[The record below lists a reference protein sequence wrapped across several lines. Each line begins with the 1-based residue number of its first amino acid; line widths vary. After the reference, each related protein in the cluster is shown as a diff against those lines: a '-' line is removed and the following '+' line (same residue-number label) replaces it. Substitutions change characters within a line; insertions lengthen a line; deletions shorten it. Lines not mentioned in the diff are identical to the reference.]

1 MRGECPAHL
10 SRRPCWEGKRISASL
25 DVIKIVI
32 CRGIR
37 MRDQIARPRSAISA
51 EVRLLSRWT
60 RPALI
65 AGVAGLF
72 CSAALGQQAP
82 ATSAAP
88 SAPTATG
95 QNDSGALEEVIVTA
109 RYRTENLQQTP
120 ISITALTAEDL
131 QSQQLVNVDDLGS
144 VVPNAYFRTPVSN
157 YGPTETIGLRGI
169 TQVDF
174 SYTFEPAVAVYVDDV
189 YHATETGA
197 SMDLTDLERVE
208 VLNGP
213 QGTLFGKNA
222 LGGAIRLITV
232 KPKGDDTGTFSLTY
246 GQHHRVD
253 LKGIGDFALVPD
265 KLFMR
270 IIGSSS
276 SEDGFGHYLDFACSM
291 AAQGTPQVSGS
302 LPSSISATQGN
313 GCALGGLGGFR
324 HEGGKVELR
333 YVASDDLEI
342 NVNGNYTKQ
351 ADQPYPQALLT
362 QYQTTDLINSLYS
375 NGAIFPKYGINY
387 TGNPGF
393 ISPSPYDNYATFG
406 DVVTGQQNDPTQYLS
421 EWAIPVTVDYRITDK
436 LQAKLIQAYE
446 SYQSNWSNDSDL
458 TPFGLVQT
466 SYVQEHA
473 QKSAEFRLNGT
484 TFEDRLD
491 WTAGLFYY
499 DSHDRAY
506 NTTNFDAF
514 AYPSFI
520 FPNGL
525 LGNNVANDFY
535 TDKNKSA
542 FVHGEYKLTDK
553 WSLSAGVRYTD
564 ENKANIFDHV
574 NEYPADSI
582 VLPFP
587 KTLSSSRFDY
597 SGSVNFQATDDI
609 LFYGSAATGFRSPG
623 FNPRPF
629 TAGQLQEVPGEHA
642 IQYEIGNKSDFLD
655 HRLRANTA
663 IFYIDY
669 EAHLTPVNATQCD
682 AVTNLNPTPY
692 QLPPGGTCPVGTF
705 FAGTG
710 GQPWFL
716 TVAEPASIRGIEEQL
731 SATPVDGLHL
741 NLNFGYNQ
749 FRSKAANAAAPG
761 YVDPSVKLQPEINMS
776 GGMQYDLKFASVGTL
791 APRIDWTYQ
800 SFMTNGPTNVVQVHP
815 YYILP
820 GYGLFNLRL
829 NYTPEVGK
837 WNLSAGITNL
847 LNKFYWEQL
856 GAASLPGAPL
866 VSGRVGT
873 PGRPREWTL
882 TFTKNF

>member
-1 MRGECPAHL
+1 MD
-10 SRRPCWEGKRISASL
+10 RISTRSSYAIAMAVSASL
-25 DVIKIVI
+25 Y
-32 CRGIR
+32 CCG
-37 MRDQIARPRSAISA
+37 
-51 EVRLLSRWT
+51 
-60 RPALI
+60 AL
-65 AGVAGLF
+65 A
-72 CSAALGQQAP
+72 QQAP
-82 ATSAAP
+82 TT
-88 SAPTATG
+88 TASTQKSSDTDYG
-95 QNDSGALEEVIVTA
+95 TLEEVTVTA
-109 RYRTENLQQTP
+109 RYRSENLQQTP
-120 ISITALTAEDL
+120 ITITALTAADI
-131 QSQQLVNVDDLGS
+131 QAQQLVNVNDLGS

-232 KPKGDDTGTFSLTY
+232 KPKGDDSGTFSVTY
-246 GQHHRVD
+246 GQHHRED
-253 LKGIGDFALVPD
+253 LKGIGDFSLVPD
-265 KLFMR
+265 KLFIR

-291 AAQGTPQVSGS
+291 AAQGTPQLAGS
-302 LPSSISATQGN
+302 LPASISPTQGN

-333 YVASDDLEI
+333 YIASDDLEI
-342 NVNGNYTKQ
+342 NLNANYTKQ
-351 ADQPYPQALLT
+351 ADEPYPQALLT
-362 QYQTTDLINSLYS
+362 MYQTTDLINSLYS
-375 NGAIFPKYGINY
+375 NGVVFPKYGINY

-393 ISPSPYDNYATFG
+393 VSPSPYDNYATFG
-406 DVVTGQQNDPTQYLS
+406 DIVTGQQNDPTAYLS
-421 EWAIPVTVDYRITDK
+421 EWAIPLTVDYRINDN
-436 LQAKLIQAYE
+436 LHAKLILAYE
-446 SYQSNWSNDSDL
+446 TYQTNWSNDSDL

-466 SYVQEHA
+466 TYVQEHG
-473 QKSAEFRLNGT
+473 QKSAEFRLEGT
-484 TFEDRLD
+484 SFGNRLD
-491 WTAGLFYY
+491 WTTGLFFY
-499 DSHDRAY
+499 DSHDLAY

-525 LGNNVANDFY
+525 LGNNVANDSY

-542 FVHGEYKLTDK
+542 FVHGEYKFTDQ
-553 WSLSAGVRYTD
+553 WSVSAGVRYTD
-564 ENKANIFDHV
+564 ENKANVFDHV

-582 VLPFP
+582 VVPNP

-597 SGSVNFQATDDI
+597 SGSVNFQATDNI
-609 LFYGSAATGFRSPG
+609 LFYGSTATGFRSPG

-629 TAGQLQEVPGEHA
+629 TVGQLQEVPGEHA
-642 IQYEIGNKSDFLD
+642 IQYELGNKSDFLD

-669 EAHLTPVNATQCD
+669 QAHLTPVNATQCD
-682 AVTNLNPTPY
+682 APTDLNPAAY
-692 QLPPGGTCPVGTF
+692 QLAPGATCPIGTYY
-705 FAGTG
+705 AGTG

-716 TVAEPASIRGIEEQL
+716 TVVEPASIRGIEEQL
-731 SATPVDGLHL
+731 SATPVDGLRMDL
-741 NLNFGYNQ
+741 NVGYNQ
-749 FRSKAANAAAPG
+749 FHSNATNPLAPG
-761 YVDPSVKLQPEINMS
+761 YVNPTVKLQPALNMS
-776 GGMQYDLKFASVGTL
+776 AGIQYDLKLGGAGTL
-791 APRIDWTYQ
+791 APRIDWLYQ
-800 SFMTNGPTNVVQVHP
+800 SYQTNGPINVVQVHP

-829 NYTPEVGK
+829 NYTPTVGK
-837 WNLSAGITNL
+837 WNISAGVTNL
-847 LNKFYWEQL
+847 FNKFYWQQL
-856 GAASLPGAPL
+856 GADAVPPGPA

-873 PGRPREWTL
+873 PGLPREWTVS
-882 TFTKNF
+882 FTKNF

>member
-1 MRGECPAHL
+1 MKNHIQQERSLVARAVH
-10 SRRPCWEGKRISASL
+10 RIMHAAPSMGLVA
-25 DVIKIVI
+25 
-32 CRGIR
+32 
-37 MRDQIARPRSAISA
+37 A
-51 EVRLLSRWT
+51 T
-60 RPALI
+60 
-65 AGVAGLF
+65 VAGLY
-72 CSAALGQQAP
+72 SGATPAQQAP
-82 ATSAAP
+82 AGGVPTQQTSQTDET
-88 SAPTATG
+88 SL
-95 QNDSGALEEVIVTA
+95 QEVVVTA
-109 RYRTENLQQTP
+109 RYRSENLQQTP
-120 ISITALTAEDL
+120 ITITALTATDL
-131 QSQQLVNVDDLGS
+131 QEQQIVNVDDLGG

-232 KPKGDDTGTFSLTY
+232 KPKGDDTGTFTLTY
-246 GQHHRVD
+246 GEHHRVD

-276 SEDGFGHYLDFACSM
+276 SENGFGHYLDFACSM
-291 AAQGTPQVSGS
+291 AAHGTPALSGS
-302 LPSSISATQGN
+302 LPESISPTQGN
-313 GCALGGLGGFR
+313 DCALGGLGGFR
-324 HEGGKVELR
+324 HEGGKVEFR
-333 YVASDDLEI
+333 YLANDDLEI
-342 NVNGNYTKQ
+342 NLNANYTHQ

-362 QYQTTDLINSLYS
+362 QYQTSDLINSLYS
-375 NGAIFPKYGINY
+375 NGVVLPKYGINY

-393 ISPSPYDNYATFG
+393 ISPNPFSNYATFG
-406 DVVTGQQNDPTQYLS
+406 DVVTGQANDPTQYLD
-421 EWAIPVTVDYRITDK
+421 EWAIPLTIDYRINDK
-436 LQAKLIQAYE
+436 LHAKLILAYE
-446 SYQSNWSNDSDL
+446 SYQTNWSNDSDL
-458 TPFGLVQT
+458 TPFGLTQT
-466 SYVQEHA
+466 TYQQEHA

-484 TFEDRLD
+484 LLGDRLD

-525 LGNNVANDFY
+525 LGNNVANDSY

-542 FVHGEYKLTDK
+542 FVHGEYKFTDQ
-553 WSLSAGVRYTD
+553 WSVSAGVRYTD
-564 ENKANIFDHV
+564 ENKSNTFDHV

-597 SGSVNFQATDDI
+597 SGSINFQATNDM
-609 LFYGSAATGFRSPG
+609 LFYASTATGFRSPG

-642 IQYEIGNKSDFLD
+642 IQYEIGNKSDFLE

-669 EAHLTPVNATQCD
+669 QAHLTPVNATQCD
-682 AVTNLNPTPY
+682 APTDLNPAVF
-692 QLPPGGTCPVGTF
+692 QLAPGASCPVGTYY
-705 FAGTG
+705 AGTT

-716 TVAEPASIRGIEEQL
+716 TVVEPASIRGIEEQL
-731 SATPVDGLHL
+731 AATPIDGLHL

-749 FRSKAANAAAPG
+749 FRSGVDNPLESG
-761 YVDPSVKLQPEINMS
+761 YVNPTVKLQPEINMS
-776 GGMQYDLKFASVGTL
+776 GGVQYDLKLASAGTL
-791 APRIDWTYQ
+791 APRIDWNYQ
-800 SFMTNGPTNVVQVHP
+800 SFQTNGPTNVVQVHP
-815 YYILP
+815 YYIIP
-820 GYGLFNLRL
+820 GYSLFNFRL
-829 NYTPEVGK
+829 SFTPEVGK
-837 WNLSAGITNL
+837 WNVSAGITNL
-847 LNKFYWEQL
+847 FNKFYWEQL
-856 GAASLPGAPL
+856 GADALPGGPP

-873 PGRPREWTL
+873 PGRPREWTVS
-882 TFTKNF
+882 FTKNF

>member
-1 MRGECPAHL
+1 MD
-10 SRRPCWEGKRISASL
+10 RISTRSSYAIAMAVSASL
-25 DVIKIVI
+25 Y
-32 CRGIR
+32 CCG
-37 MRDQIARPRSAISA
+37 
-51 EVRLLSRWT
+51 
-60 RPALI
+60 AL
-65 AGVAGLF
+65 A
-72 CSAALGQQAP
+72 QQAP
-82 ATSAAP
+82 TTTS
-88 SAPTATG
+88 STQKSSDTDNG
-95 QNDSGALEEVIVTA
+95 TLEEVTVTA
-109 RYRTENLQQTP
+109 RYRSENLQQTP
-120 ISITALTAEDL
+120 ITITALTAADI
-131 QSQQLVNVDDLGS
+131 QAQQLVNVNDLGS

-232 KPKGDDTGTFSLTY
+232 KPKGDDSGTFAVTY

-253 LKGIGDFALVPD
+253 LKGIGDFSLVPD
-265 KLFMR
+265 KLFIR

-291 AAQGTPQVSGS
+291 AAQGTPALSGS
-302 LPSSISATQGN
+302 LPETISPTQGN

-342 NVNGNYTKQ
+342 NLNANYTKQ
-351 ADQPYPQALLT
+351 ADEPYPQALLT
-362 QYQTTDLINSLYS
+362 MYQTTDLINSLYS
-375 NGAIFPKYGINY
+375 NGLVFPKYGINY

-393 ISPSPYDNYATFG
+393 VSPSPYDNYATFG
-406 DVVTGQQNDPTQYLS
+406 DVVTGQQNDPTAYLS
-421 EWAIPVTVDYRITDK
+421 EWAIPLTVDYRINDN
-436 LQAKLIQAYE
+436 LHAKLILAYE
-446 SYQSNWSNDSDL
+446 TYQSNWSNDSDL

-466 SYVQEHA
+466 TYLQEHG
-473 QKSAEFRLNGT
+473 QKSAEFRLEGT
-484 TFEDRLD
+484 SLANKLD
-491 WTAGLFYY
+491 WTTGLFFY
-499 DSHDRAY
+499 DSHDLAY

-514 AYPSFI
+514 AFKSFI

-525 LGNNVANDFY
+525 LGNNVANDSY

-542 FVHGEYKLTDK
+542 FVHGEYKFTDQ
-553 WSLSAGVRYTD
+553 WSVSAGVRYTD
-564 ENKANIFDHV
+564 ENKANVFDHV

-582 VLPFP
+582 VVPNP

-597 SGSVNFQATDDI
+597 SGSVNFQATNDI
-609 LFYGSAATGFRSPG
+609 LFYGSTATGFRSPG

-629 TAGQLQEVPGEHA
+629 TVGQLQEVPGEHA
-642 IQYEIGNKSDFLD
+642 IQYELGNKSDFLD

-669 EAHLTPVNATQCD
+669 QAHLTPVNATQCD
-682 AVTNLNPTPY
+682 APTDLNPATY
-692 QLPPGGTCPVGTF
+692 QLAPGATCPVGTYY
-705 FAGTG
+705 AGTG

-716 TVAEPASIRGIEEQL
+716 TVVEPASIRGIEEQL
-731 SATPVDGLHL
+731 SATPLDGLRMDL
-741 NLNFGYNQ
+741 NVGYNQ
-749 FRSKAANAAAPG
+749 FHSNASNPSAPG
-761 YVDPSVKLQPEINMS
+761 YVNPTVKLQPALNMS
-776 GGMQYDLKFASVGTL
+776 AGIQYDLKLGAAGTL
-791 APRIDWTYQ
+791 APRLDWTYQ
-800 SFMTNGPTNVVQVHP
+800 SYQTNGPIAAVQVHP
-815 YYILP
+815 YYIIP

-829 NYTPEVGK
+829 NYTPTIGK
-837 WNLSAGITNL
+837 WNIAAGVTNL
-847 LNKFYWEQL
+847 FNKFYWQQL
-856 GAASLPGAPL
+856 GANSIPPALA

-873 PGRPREWTL
+873 PGLPREWTV

>member
-1 MRGECPAHL
+1 MDRNSTRSSCA
-10 SRRPCWEGKRISASL
+10 IAMAVAASL
-25 DVIKIVI
+25 Y
-32 CRGIR
+32 C
-37 MRDQIARPRSAISA
+37 
-51 EVRLLSRWT
+51 
-60 RPALI
+60 
-65 AGVAGLF
+65 
-72 CSAALGQQAP
+72 CSALAQQAP
-82 ATSAAP
+82 TT
-88 SAPTATG
+88 TANSQPNPPPDT
-95 QNDSGALEEVIVTA
+95 GALEEVTVTA
-109 RYRTENLQQTP
+109 RYRSENLQQTP
-120 ISITALTAEDL
+120 ITITALTAADIQAE
-131 QSQQLVNVDDLGS
+131 QLVNVNDLGS

-197 SMDLTDLERVE
+197 SMDLTDLERIE

-232 KPKGDDTGTFSLTY
+232 KPKGDDSGTFSLTY

-265 KLFMR
+265 KLFIR

-291 AAQGTPQVSGS
+291 AAQGTPQLAGS
-302 LPSSISATQGN
+302 LPETISPTQGN

-333 YVASDDLEI
+333 YLANDDLEI
-342 NVNGNYTKQ
+342 NLNANYTKQ
-351 ADQPYPQALLT
+351 ADEPYPQTLLT
-362 QYQTTDLINSLYS
+362 MYQTSDLINSLYS
-375 NGAIFPKYGINY
+375 NGVIFPKYGINY

-393 ISPSPYDNYATFG
+393 VSPSPFDNYATFG
-406 DVVTGQQNDPTQYLS
+406 DVVTGQQNDPTAYLS
-421 EWAIPVTVDYRITDK
+421 EWAIPLTVDYRIMDN
-436 LQAKLIQAYE
+436 LHAKLILSYE
-446 SYQSNWSNDSDL
+446 TYQTNWSNDSDL

-466 SYVQEHA
+466 TYLQEHG
-473 QKSAEFRLNGT
+473 QKSAEFRLEGNAFGN
-484 TFEDRLD
+484 RLD

-525 LGNNVANDFY
+525 LGNNVANDSY
-535 TDKNKSA
+535 TDQNKSA
-542 FVHGEYKLTDK
+542 FVHGEYKLTQQ
-553 WSLSAGVRYTD
+553 WSVSAGVRYTD
-564 ENKANIFDHV
+564 ENKANVFDHV

-582 VLPFP
+582 VVPNP

-597 SGSVNFQATDDI
+597 SGSLNFQATDNI
-609 LFYGSAATGFRSPG
+609 LFYGSTATGFRSPG

-629 TAGQLQEVPGEHA
+629 TVGQLQEVPGEHA

-669 EAHLTPVNATQCD
+669 QAHLTPVNATQCD
-682 AVTNLNPTPY
+682 APTDLNPATY
-692 QLPPGGTCPVGTF
+692 QLAPGATCPTGTYY
-705 FAGTG
+705 AGTT

-716 TVAEPASIRGIEEQL
+716 TVVEPASIRGIEEQL
-731 SATPVDGLHL
+731 SATPLDGLRM

-749 FRSKAANAAAPG
+749 FRSNATNTAAPG

-776 GGMQYDLKFASVGTL
+776 GGIQYDLVLGSAGTL

-800 SFMTNGPTNVVQVHP
+800 SFATNGPTNVVQVHP
-815 YYILP
+815 YYIIP
-820 GYGLFNLRL
+820 GYSLFNFRL
-829 NYTPEVGK
+829 NYAPMVGK
-837 WNLSAGITNL
+837 WNISAGVTNL
-847 LNKFYWEQL
+847 FNKFYWEQL
-856 GAASLPGAPL
+856 GADAVPPGPA

-873 PGRPREWTL
+873 PGLPREWTVS
-882 TFTKNF
+882 FTKNF